1 MGEIRRLGREGDIKQ
16 IWNKDNED
24 EVSAAK
30 DLFEKMV
37 KKGYLAFNVN
47 KDGDKSTKMSK
58 FDPNAE
64 KIILV
69 PPVVGG

>member
-24 EVSAAK
+24 EVAAAK
-30 DLFEKMV
+30 DLFDKMT
-37 KKGYLAFNVN
+37 KKGYLAFKVD
-47 KDGDKSTKMSK
+47 KDGEKSVKMK
-58 FDPNAE
+58 TFDPNAE

>member
-16 IWNKDNED
+16 IWDKNKED
-24 EVSAAK
+24 EVAAAK
-30 DLFEKMV
+30 DLFDKMV
-37 KKGYLAFNVN
+37 KKGYLAFHVDKN
-47 KDGDKSTKMSK
+47 GDKSKKMTT